1 MDITQLVVTVFATA
15 AVNIVV
21 IVWLYSYWIIPE
33 IVKRTKDELMTNIE
47 NWIAQTRDELSN
59 TIIINLDE
67 MRQKIVSTIS
77 GFRGNKQRQ
86 LSLASQFLTANLDPE
101 EDPESDNNQ
110 SVITD
115 AIAAYGERIVK
126 AALKS
131 ITTKPQ
137 AEETTA
143 GW

>member
-1 MDITQLVVTVFATA
+1 
-15 AVNIVV
+15 
-21 IVWLYSYWIIPE
+21 
-33 IVKRTKDELMTNIE
+33 MTNIE

-137 AEETTA
+137 AEESTA

>member
-1 MDITQLVVTVFATA
+1 MDVAQLVVTVFATA

-47 NWIAQTRDELSN
+47 KWIAQTRDELSN

-67 MRQKIVSTIS
+67 MRQKIVNTIS

-101 EDPESDNNQ
+101 EDPESDNNK

-115 AIAAYGERIVK
+115 AIAAYGEKIVK

-137 AEETTA
+137 AETTA

>member
-1 MDITQLVVTVFATA
+1 MDVAQLVVTVFATA